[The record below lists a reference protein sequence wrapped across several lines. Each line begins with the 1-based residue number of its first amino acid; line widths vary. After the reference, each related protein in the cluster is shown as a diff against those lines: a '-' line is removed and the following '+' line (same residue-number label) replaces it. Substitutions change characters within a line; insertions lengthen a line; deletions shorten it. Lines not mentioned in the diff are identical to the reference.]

1 MAVTRNEPYGN
12 YNFVVDL
19 GNGSEGPQ
27 AGFSEVILPGAEI
40 EVIEYRN
47 GNAKESGAI
56 KLPGRQRYDNLVL
69 KRGVIGALN
78 LYQWW
83 NQVRNGDVSARRS
96 VTIQLQNE
104 DRSEVVMTWKLSR
117 AWPAKY
123 SGPRLQGKGN
133 DVAIE
138 TLELAFERLDVE

>member
-1 MAVTRNEPYGN
+1 MAVLRDQPYGN
-12 YNFVVDL
+12 YNFLVDI
-19 GNGSEGPQ
+19 GDGAEGPQ
-27 AGFSEVILPGAEI
+27 AGFSEVILPTAEI

-47 GNAKESGAI
+47 GNAKESGVI

-69 KRGVIGALN
+69 KRGIIGALN

-83 NQVRNGDVSARRS
+83 NDVRNGNFGARRN
-96 VTIQLQNE
+96 VVIHLQNE
-104 DRSEVVMTWKLSR
+104 ERSDIVMTWKLFR

-123 SGPRLQGKGN
+123 TGPRLAGKGN

-138 TLELAFERLDVE
+138 ALEIAFERLEVE